1 MVITVF
7 HCNKVTLPARISVSR
22 GHCMFRW
29 WGIYIYLYLSSS
41 ISIYIYIDS
50 YWSANL
56 IPFRST
62 NLITTQCKR
71 RRYAAVEEPTEDGKH
86 WTPSSITPW
95 PNFTTADWITGLGR
109 AQLDQLRSYMVG
121 SVCHCKMW
129 SNFDHEYLV
138 FEILLPTGGVTHVVC
153 QREIQGEITGALL
166 RTLPALNHILIGP
179 EATNHQRPTDQDIRT
194 LIFRENLRPSVM
206 DLGLLLQLMHEHAP
220 RYKVASTQ
228 CFWFAK
234 ITFKLLKMIFNPN
247 DIPGA
252 AKNMRQTFWNIKW
265 PVHGGLVAIQR
276 EYMKQMGNYLIWGTF
291 TLVSWPDV
299 VGIQENS
306 LI

>member
-1 MVITVF
+1 
-7 HCNKVTLPARISVSR
+7 
-22 GHCMFRW
+22 
-29 WGIYIYLYLSSS
+29 
-41 ISIYIYIDS
+41 
-50 YWSANL
+50 
-56 IPFRST
+56 
-62 NLITTQCKR
+62 
-71 RRYAAVEEPTEDGKH
+71 
-86 WTPSSITPW
+86 
-95 PNFTTADWITGLGR
+95 
-109 AQLDQLRSYMVG
+109 
-121 SVCHCKMW
+121 MW
-129 SNFDHEYLV
+129 SNFNHEYLV

-179 EATNHQRPTDQDIRT
+179 EATNHQWPTDQDIRT

-234 ITFKLLKMIFNPN
+234 ITFKLLKTIFNPN

-252 AKNMRQTFWNIKW
+252 AKNMRRTFWNIKW

-291 TLVSWPDV
+291 TLVS
-299 VGIQENS
+299 
-306 LI
+306 